1 MMSKA
6 LIALAVFSG
15 TVYGY
20 GNLAVA
26 DEISKVPVLLTVFIA
41 EFSPDEIKI
50 VNRGSVI
57 KIVDVM
63 INGRAE
69 CTLIDPDD
77 VVMQNL
83 QALLDL
89 TVRLN
94 PGSSLKNNVPG
105 VTPGARYWKKDD
117 ILQLGESV
125 TVKNKCQGEIVRVKV
140 VTDKGERQYGF
151 Q

>member
-69 CTLIDPDD
+69 CTLI

-105 VTPGARYWKKDD
+105 VTPGGRYWKKDD

>member
-1 MMSKA
+1 MMTKT
-6 LIALAVFSG
+6 LIALAVLGG

-20 GNLAVA
+20 TNLATA
-26 DEISKVPVLLTVFIA
+26 DEGFQLPVSLAVFIPD
-41 EFSPDEIKI
+41 FSPDEIKI

-63 INGRAE
+63 INGRTE
-69 CTLIDPDD
+69 CTLIDPND
-77 VVMQNL
+77 VAMQNL

-94 PGSSLKNNVPG
+94 PGSSLRNNIPG

-117 ILQLGESV
+117 LLKLGESV
-125 TVKNKCQGEIVRVKV
+125 TVKNKCQGEIVCVKI
-140 VTDKGERQYGF
+140 VTDKGVQQYGF
-151 Q
+151 